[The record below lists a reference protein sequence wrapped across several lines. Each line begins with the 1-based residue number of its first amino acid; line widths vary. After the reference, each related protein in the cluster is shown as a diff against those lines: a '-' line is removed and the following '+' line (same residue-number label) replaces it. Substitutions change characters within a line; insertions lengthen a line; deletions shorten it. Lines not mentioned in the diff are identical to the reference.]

1 MSDLTISIDCE
12 VRPED
17 AACEPRLSAP
27 AQQFETETVTVK
39 TATKTAYA
47 FCARAA
53 RRLRRF
59 ITVRASAFAVVL
71 ESRVRAFIQNVFPKT
86 GADIL
91 RQSAI
96 LNI

>member
-1 MSDLTISIDCE
+1 MSDLTISINCE
-12 VRPED
+12 VRSED
-17 AACEPRLSAP
+17 AASGLRLSAP
-27 AQQFETETVTVK
+27 AQQFDAQTVTVK
-39 TATKTAYA
+39 TAVKTAYA
-47 FCARAA
+47 FCVRAA
-53 RRLRRF
+53 RRLRWF

>member
-12 VRPED
+12 VRPEG

>member
-1 MSDLTISIDCE
+1 MTISIDCE

-17 AACEPRLSAP
+17 AASVPRLAVP

-39 TATKTAYA
+39 TARKTAYA
-47 FCARAA
+47 FCAAAA

-59 ITVRASAFAVVL
+59 ITVRASAFAAVL
-71 ESRVRAFIQNVFPKT
+71 ESRVRAFIENVFPKT